1 LNKKRFAMGS
11 FGQSGVCLLLVC
23 VLLSACSPQTGQNGG
38 SPSPSGE
45 GMNPPAESGQPADS
59 APGSGTFP
67 SKKPVPS
74 EDPDLPYRKIL
85 ESMTPDE
92 KIGQLVVVGCR
103 NNEEA
108 AQMIRE
114 RKVGGVVLFRDNFE
128 SFDQLYQLTKQWKGY
143 NEGNPLPLWIAMDEE
158 GGTVTR
164 LPEGRTPIPGAREV
178 GRHEDTQLTR
188 ATGKVIG
195 RELAAAGANL
205 DFAPVVDVVD
215 NPENKFMLDRSYGDT
230 PEKVSDQAAAFL
242 EGLKETGVQGCAKH
256 FPGHGGTVV
265 DSHRDMPVIPASL
278 EEWKQKDAVPFQ
290 AMIDAGVDMIMV
302 GHLSYPNIDPSGKPA
317 SMSSVFVQEQLR
329 DRMGYQGVAITDAID
344 MKGYPQGEERKEAVV
359 ASILA
364 GVDLFAIGFGQEMQ
378 TDVLEALKGAVAS
391 GRITEE
397 RLNASVM
404 RIIKAKAGLED
415 IPEYTAGEA
424 GQIFGSPEN
433 REAVYDLLK

>member
-1 LNKKRFAMGS
+1 MGS

-128 SFDQLYQLTKQWKGY
+128 NFDQLYQLTKQWKGY

-178 GRHEDTQLTR
+178 GRHEDAQLTR

-242 EGLKETGVQGCAKH
+242 KGLKETGVQGCAKH
-256 FPGHGGTVV
+256 FPGHGGTWW
-265 DSHRDMPVIPASL
+265 IPT
-278 EEWKQKDAVPFQ
+278 
-290 AMIDAGVDMIMV
+290 GTC
-302 GHLSYPNIDPSGKPA
+302 
-317 SMSSVFVQEQLR
+317 R
-329 DRMGYQGVAITDAID
+329 
-344 MKGYPQGEERKEAVV
+344 
-359 ASILA
+359 
-364 GVDLFAIGFGQEMQ
+364 
-378 TDVLEALKGAVAS
+378 
-391 GRITEE
+391 
-397 RLNASVM
+397 
-404 RIIKAKAGLED
+404 
-415 IPEYTAGEA
+415 
-424 GQIFGSPEN
+424 
-433 REAVYDLLK
+433 

>member
-1 LNKKRFAMGS
+1 MNKKHFAMGS

-23 VLLSACSPQTGQNGG
+23 VLLSSCSLQMGRDDPPSQEETE
-38 SPSPSGE
+38 SPAG
-45 GMNPPAESGQPADS
+45 SGQPADS
-59 APGSGTFP
+59 TRGNGTSP
-67 SKKPVPS
+67 SKKPLPS
-74 EDPDLPYRKIL
+74 EDPYLPYRKIL

-92 KIGQLVVVGCR
+92 KIGQLLVVGCR

-108 AQMIRE
+108 SQMIRDH
-114 RKVGGVVLFRDNFE
+114 KVGGVVLFRDNFK
-128 SFDQLYQLTKQWKGY
+128 SFQQLYQLTRQWKGY

-164 LPEGRTPIPGAREV
+164 LPEGKTPIPGAREV
-178 GRHEDTQLTR
+178 GRHEDTQLTK

-195 RELAAAGANL
+195 KELAAAGANL

-215 NPENKFMLDRSYGDT
+215 NSENKFMLDRSYGRT
-230 PEKVSDQAAAFL
+230 PEKVSDQALAFL

-265 DSHRDMPVIPASL
+265 DSHKDMPVIPASL

-329 DRMGYQGVAITDAID
+329 DRMGYQGVVITDAID
-344 MKGYPQGEERKEAVV
+344 MKGYPQGEERKEAVLT
-359 ASILA
+359 SILA
-364 GVDLFAIGFGQEMQ
+364 GVDLFAMGFGQEMQ

-404 RIIKAKAGLED
+404 RIIKAKAGLKD
-415 IPEYTAGEA
+415 IPEYTAEEA
-424 GQIFGSPEN
+424 KLIFGSMEN
-433 REAVYDLLK
+433 REAVSDLLK